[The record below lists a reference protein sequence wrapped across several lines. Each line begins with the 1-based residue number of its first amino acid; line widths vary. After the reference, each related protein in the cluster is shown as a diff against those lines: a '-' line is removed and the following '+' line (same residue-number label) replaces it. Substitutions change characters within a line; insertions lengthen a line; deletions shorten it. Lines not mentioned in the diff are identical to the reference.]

1 MAEEGAVEN
10 AINCPANVSEYLGKD
25 CRYVD
30 AQVSKFISQLQY
42 PDIGRDLMKILRK
55 EVDDDAFFRS
65 LKEEASIKVW
75 ESVPGTFNNQF
86 KYQHDA
92 QGSDTT
98 IKNFKH
104 LKTSSLS
111 VIKEFKSALGV
122 TSDSADAGAE
132 E

>member
-1 MAEEGAVEN
+1 
-10 AINCPANVSEYLGKD
+10 
-25 CRYVD
+25 
-30 AQVSKFISQLQY
+30 
-42 PDIGRDLMKILRK
+42 MKILRK
-55 EVDDDAFFRS
+55 EVDDEAFFRS

-104 LKTSSLS
+104 LKKSSFS
-111 VIKEFKSALGV
+111 VIKEFKSALGI
-122 TSDSADAGAE
+122 SSESAE
-132 E
+132 ESAEE